1 MRNLIITSV
10 ALSIILGIFQWM
22 FFGDTAAPN
31 TATSAWA
38 TDLDAAIEEGRRRNR
53 PVLALWTRDDSDLS
67 VAFETDVLDAPVSQ
81 MAVGPFIP
89 VYTEP
94 AQEIAA
100 RHYFRP
106 RNPQVLER
114 HRAQFPDI
122 RLFTIGEVFG
132 DWRQAHSEH
141 FADRG
146 VFDRI
151 YSTVPNE

>member
-89 VYTEP
+89 VRIEAA
-94 AQEIAA
+94 AQPELKTRLHPPGAPWIVIYQDGLEIDAFTPSPDADGFAA
-100 RHYFRP
+100 QLAF
-106 RNPQVLER
+106 
-114 HRAQFPDI
+114 
-122 RLFTIGEVFG
+122 
-132 DWRQAHSEH
+132 S
-141 FADRG
+141 
-146 VFDRI
+146 
-151 YSTVPNE
+151 YSARR